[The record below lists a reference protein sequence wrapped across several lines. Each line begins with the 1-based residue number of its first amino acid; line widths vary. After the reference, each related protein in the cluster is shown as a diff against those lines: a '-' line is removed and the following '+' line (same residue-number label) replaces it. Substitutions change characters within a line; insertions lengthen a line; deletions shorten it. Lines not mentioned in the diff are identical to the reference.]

1 MLSLRA
7 HAKLTLS
14 VEVLGR
20 RADGYHEV
28 VAVLQSVSLADTLTA
43 SPAAAVHVRC
53 DTPGLSGPANLAW
66 QAADLLRREADLGFG
81 ALLTIEK
88 AIPMAAGLG
97 GGSADAAGALALLN
111 RFWELDRP
119 SERLQSLA
127 ARLGSDVPFALR
139 GGTALA
145 TGTGNEVESLSPL
158 EETWFVLLTPP
169 WQLPEKTAR
178 LYALLQRSQYSD
190 GARTHALASSL
201 ARGEPLRPELVG
213 NAFDAVA
220 EEAFPGIEGHRALL
234 RGLSGQVVHLA
245 GAGPTMF
252 VMAPTRDV
260 AEAWAGSLAAQGH
273 EAYAVSTVDR
283 GLVFFP

>member
-1 MLSLRA
+1 VISASCCRGSRPL
-7 HAKLTLS
+7 
-14 VEVLGR
+14 R
-20 RADGYHEV
+20 RARPFGSG
-28 VAVLQSVSLADTLTA
+28 Q
-43 SPAAAVHVRC
+43 
-53 DTPGLSGPANLAW
+53 PGLR
-66 QAADLLRREADLGFG
+66 AADLRDRPGFG

-88 AIPMAAGLG
+88 AIPVAAGLG
-97 GGSADAAGALALLN
+97 GGSANAAGALALLN
-111 RFWELDRP
+111 RFWELDWP
-119 SERLQSLA
+119 SERLQALA

-178 LYALLQRSQYSD
+178 LYALLQPSHYSD
-190 GARTHALASSL
+190 GGRTRALAAAL
-201 ARGEPLRPELVG
+201 ARRQPLRLELLG
-213 NAFDAVA
+213 NGFDAVA
-220 EEAFPGIEGHRALL
+220 EEAFPEIKKPRAPPA

-252 VMAPTRDV
+252 VAAPTRDV

>member
-1 MLSLRA
+1 MLAMRA

-14 VEVLGR
+14 LEVLGR
-20 RADGYHEV
+20 RGDGYHEV
-28 VAVLQSVSLADTLTA
+28 VVVLQSVTLADTISA
-43 SPAAAVHVRC
+43 SPAAAVHVRAAA
-53 DTPGLSGPANLAW
+53 PGLSGPANLAW
-66 QAADLLRREADLGFG
+66 QAADLLRREAGLGFG

-88 AIPMAAGLG
+88 AIPVAAGLG
-97 GGSADAAGALALLN
+97 GGSANAAGALVLLN
-111 RFWELDRP
+111 RFWELDWP
-119 SERLQSLA
+119 SERLEALA

-139 GGTALA
+139 GGTVLA
-145 TGTGNEVESLSPL
+145 TGTGNEVESLPPL

-178 LYALLQRSQYSD
+178 LYALLHPSHNSD
-190 GARTHALASSL
+190 GGRTRALAAAL
-201 ARGEPLRPELVG
+201 ERRETLHAELLG
-213 NAFDAVA
+213 NGFDAVA
-220 EEAFPGIEGHRALL
+220 EEAFPGIESHRALL

-252 VMAPTRDV
+252 VVAPTRDV
-260 AEAWAGSLAAQGH
+260 AEAWAGSLTAQGH